1 MERRSRYNNSE
12 REKSF
17 NFSLDTIIKVAVGAV
32 IVLLIVIIYITSEQ
46 SKAERIEHQK
56 FKKEISLLMEDIQ
69 RNEAA
74 IVSVSN
80 EIDTINKVINLNN
93 KKEQH
98 FNTIKNQ
105 LEKASKTV
113 PKPKNW
119 FNSVGGWDVVL
130 REEKIRRKYWESGN
144 NQLLRFFWKEN
155 RIEKMD

>member
-1 MERRSRYNNSE
+1 MERRNKYNNSE

-32 IVLLIVIIYITSEQ
+32 IVLLIVIIYITNEQ
-46 SKAERIEHQK
+46 SKAERAEHQK
-56 FKKEISLLMEDIQ
+56 FKNEMALLVEDIQ

-93 KKEQH
+93 KKEQR

-119 FNSVGGWDVVL
+119 LNSVGGWDVVL
-130 REEKIRRKYWESGN
+130 REEKIRRK
-144 NQLLRFFWKEN
+144 
-155 RIEKMD
+155 

>member
-17 NFSLDTIIKVAVGAV
+17 NFSLDTIIKVAVGVV
-32 IVLLIVIIYITSEQ
+32 IVLLIVIIYITNEQ

-80 EIDTINKVINLNN
+80 EINTINKVINLNN

-98 FNTIKNQ
+98 FKTIENQ

-113 PKPKNW
+113 PKPKN
-119 FNSVGGWDVVL
+119 
-130 REEKIRRKYWESGN
+130 
-144 NQLLRFFWKEN
+144 
-155 RIEKMD
+155 

>member
-1 MERRSRYNNSE
+1 MERISRYNNSE

-46 SKAERIEHQK
+46 SKAERIDHQK

-69 RNEAA
+69 KNEAA

-113 PKPKNW
+113 PKPKN
-119 FNSVGGWDVVL
+119 
-130 REEKIRRKYWESGN
+130 
-144 NQLLRFFWKEN
+144 
-155 RIEKMD
+155 

>member
-1 MERRSRYNNSE
+1 MERRNKYNNSE

-32 IVLLIVIIYITSEQ
+32 IVLLIVIIYITNEQ
-46 SKAERIEHQK
+46 SKAERAEHQK
-56 FKKEISLLMEDIQ
+56 FKNEMALLVEDIQ

-119 FNSVGGWDVVL
+119 LNSVGGWDVVVL
-130 REEKIRRKYWESGN
+130 REEKIRRK
-144 NQLLRFFWKEN
+144 
-155 RIEKMD
+155 

>member
-1 MERRSRYNNSE
+1 MERRNKYNNSE

-32 IVLLIVIIYITSEQ
+32 IVLLIVIIYITNEQ
-46 SKAERIEHQK
+46 SKAERAEHQK
-56 FKKEISLLMEDIQ
+56 FKNEMALLVEDIQ

-98 FNTIKNQ
+98 FNTIENQ

-119 FNSVGGWDVVL
+119 LNSVGGWDVVL
-130 REEKIRRKYWESGN
+130 REEKIRRK
-144 NQLLRFFWKEN
+144 
-155 RIEKMD
+155 

>member
-32 IVLLIVIIYITSEQ
+32 IVLLIVIIYITNEQ

-56 FKKEISLLMEDIQ
+56 FKNEMALLVEDIQ

-98 FNTIKNQ
+98 FNTIKDQ

-144 NQLLRFFWKEN
+144 NNCSDFSEK
-155 RIEKMD
+155 RIE